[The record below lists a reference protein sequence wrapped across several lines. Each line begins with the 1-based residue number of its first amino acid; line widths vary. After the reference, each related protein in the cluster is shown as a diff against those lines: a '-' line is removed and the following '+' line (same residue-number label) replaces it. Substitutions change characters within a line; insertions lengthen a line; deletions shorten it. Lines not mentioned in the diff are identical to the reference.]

1 VIQAGDELLMYA
13 DKDEIARIEAIISLK
28 SAPAEP
34 STSQAVAQDID
45 HTSGVNGC
53 RS

>member
-1 VIQAGDELLMYA
+1 VIQAGDELLMFA
-13 DKDEIARIEAIISLK
+13 DKDELARIEATLSLK

-34 STSQAVAQDID
+34 AISQDAAQGID
-45 HTSGVNGC
+45 HTSRVNGC